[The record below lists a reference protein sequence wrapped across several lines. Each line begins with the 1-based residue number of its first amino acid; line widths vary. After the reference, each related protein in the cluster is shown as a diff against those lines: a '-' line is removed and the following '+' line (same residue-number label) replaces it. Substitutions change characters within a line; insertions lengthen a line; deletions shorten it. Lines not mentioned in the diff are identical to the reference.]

1 MRKNKRVRKIK
12 KKGKVLKKEI
22 KLKKETKKEKSLST
36 PSLILKNKKK
46 NAFPLAKIKVVG
58 VGGAGGNVISRM
70 FDYFPRGIDLVAI
83 NTDLQDLE
91 NCLAK
96 RKVYIGKQVTKGL
109 GAGMNPELG
118 RQAAYE
124 SKEEIAKI
132 LEGADLVFLTAGLGG
147 GTGSGAL
154 PVIAEIAQELG
165 VLTIAVVT
173 KPFAFEGAQRS
184 QIAQEALSH
193 LREKVDALITIAND
207 RIFLV
212 IDKETSLQKAFEA
225 IDEVLKN
232 AVLGITEIIVSPGII
247 NVDFADVRTIVKNS
261 GSAIIGVGIASGKE
275 RALTAANLALNS
287 PLLETS
293 IDGAKGILFS
303 VSGHRDLKM
312 YEINE
317 IAKVISESVDPNAK
331 IIFGTYYDKKLDK
344 GQIKVTLIA
353 TGFGSL
359 LGRTAPLF
367 EDFSY
372 RSLGKNP
379 ISFESGLGSSK
390 IEKESLVS
398 DKESS
403 SSKKEKEIV
412 EPQEEKEEDFWEI
425 PAFLRKKKKR

>member
-12 KKGKVLKKEI
+12 KKGKILKKEI

-207 RIFLV
+207 RIFLI